1 MKKRALISVSDKTG
15 IVEFAKGLQAVG
27 FEIVSTGGTRQA
39 LTEAGISTIDIETV
53 TGFPEMLDGRV
64 KTLHPMIHG
73 GLLADLSKTGHHEAL
88 EKMNIVPIELV
99 VVNLYPFAKTIAQA
113 DVVEAQAIEQIDIG
127 GPSMLRSAAKNF
139 AHVTAIVD
147 QQDYA
152 HVLSELNEIGKTS
165 FQTRRNLAMK
175 VFQHT
180 ASYDAMIAQYFI
192 GQEAH
197 LPEKLVLSYTQK
209 QPLRY
214 GENPHQEA
222 AFFAQEQANADTI
235 AGAKQLHGKALSY
248 NNIKDADAALQIVKE
263 FQKPTVVAVK
273 HMNPCGVGSAET
285 LTQAFEKAY
294 AADPVSIFG
303 GIIACNQVVDAHVAE
318 QMSRLFLEV
327 ILAPEYTVQAREIL
341 EKKKNLRLLQ
351 IDLSTK
357 KPETWEYTS
366 VSGGMLVQAVDV
378 RKTEV
383 SDWEVVTD
391 RTPSEEE
398 IEALL
403 FAWRT
408 VKHVK
413 SNAIVL
419 ADHTQTLG
427 IGAGQMNRVGSVE
440 IALNQAKEKE
450 THTTVALASDAFFP
464 MSDSVEVAAT
474 NGIKAIIQPGGSI
487 KDQES
492 IDMANKYGVT
502 MIFTHSRH
510 FRH

>member
-1 MKKRALISVSDKTG
+1 MTKRALISVSDKTG
-15 IVEFAKGLQAVG
+15 IIDFAKALRQAD
-27 FEIVSTGGTRQA
+27 FEIISTGGTRAVLQQA
-39 LTEAGISTIDIETV
+39 GVETIEIDAV
-53 TGFPEMLDGRV
+53 TGFKEMLDGRV
-64 KTLHPMIHG
+64 KTLHPMIHA
-73 GLLADLSKTGHHEAL
+73 GLLADLSKASHVEAL
-88 EKMNIVPIELV
+88 AENEITPIDLV
-99 VVNLYPFAKTIAQA
+99 VVNLYPFAKTIANP
-113 DVVEAQAIEQIDIG
+113 DVIEAQAIEQIDIG

-139 AHVTAIVD
+139 AHVTVVVD
-147 QQDYA
+147 QKDYA
-152 HVLSELNEIGKTS
+152 HVLSEINEIGKPS
-165 FQTRRNLAMK
+165 YQTRRNLAMK

-180 ASYDAMIAQYFI
+180 ASYDAMIANYFI
-192 GQEAH
+192 AQEAH

-222 AFFAQEQANADTI
+222 AFYVQEQATKDTI
-235 AGAKQLHGKALSY
+235 AGATQLHGKALSY
-248 NNIKDADAALQIVKE
+248 NNIKDADAALEIAKE

-273 HMNPCGVGSAET
+273 HMNPCGVGSADT
-285 LTQAFEKAY
+285 LAGAFEKAY

-303 GIIACNQVVDAHVAE
+303 GIIACNREVDVQVAQ
-318 QMSRLFLEV
+318 QMSQLFLEV
-327 ILAPEYTVQAREIL
+327 ILAPSYTPEAQALL

-351 IDLSTK
+351 IELKTK
-357 KPETWEYTS
+357 KTEAWEYTS
-366 VSGGMLVQAVDV
+366 VSGGMLVQAVDAQ
-378 RKTEV
+378 KTEV
-383 SDWEVVTD
+383 SDWEVVTK
-391 RTPSEEE
+391 RNPSEAE

-419 ADHTQTLG
+419 ADHTQTVG

-440 IALNQAKEKE
+440 IALNQAKDKMDQ
-450 THTTVALASDAFFP
+450 TTIALASDAFFP